1 MPHINGFDERQK
13 DMWTVEPVFADW
25 GGVNCRNKP
34 TLNLPFLR
42 QTRAPI

>member
-25 GGVNCRNKP
+25 GGGSTVATNRP
-34 TLNLPFLR
+34 
-42 QTRAPI
+42 